1 MKRILL
7 FLSALFIAT
16 TAIAHTINWYVDDS
30 VYHTTI
36 CESGENVTPP
46 TAPEKYGYTFQ
57 GWVREVVFVEYIT
70 STGSNY
76 INTLIKPFN
85 YLGIETKFQML
96 SSGDKDWFGTM
107 DALLVWDID
116 SAKKLIYIRYGST
129 HPKQLSFAAGYD
141 KADFTFLDKPHLLK
155 IESGNANPKI
165 FIDNTWVASV
175 PGDVSD
181 FSNST
186 AYITISKARSTV
198 PSAKWYSFKI
208 FDNDGYALF
217 DGKPAIDRNGI
228 AGMYDLVTKKMFYAS
243 GTGDFIAGPI
253 IGE

>member
-16 TAIAHTINWYVDDS
+16 TAIAHTINWHIDGNIF
-30 VYHTTI
+30 HTTT

-46 TAPEKYGYTFQ
+46 TAPEKYGYTFR
-57 GWVREVVFVEYIT
+57 GWVSEVVFVEYIT
-70 STGSNY
+70 STGTNY

-96 SSGDKDWFGTM
+96 SSADVDWFGTM
-107 DALLVWDID
+107 DSLLVWDID
-116 SAKKLIYIRYGST
+116 SARNHIYVRYGHTSS
-129 HPKQLSFAAGYD
+129 KQLMFAAGYNN
-141 KADFTFLDKPHLLK
+141 ADFNFLDKPHLLK
-155 IESGNANPKI
+155 IESGNDNPKI

-175 PGDVSD
+175 PVSNSD

-186 AYITISKARSTV
+186 SYITISAARNTS
-198 PSAKWYSFKI
+198 SAKWYSFKI
-208 FDNDGYALF
+208 LDNDGYALF
-217 DGKPAIDRNGI
+217 YGRPAIDRNGI
-228 AGMYDLVTKKMFYAS
+228 AGMYDLVTRKMFYAS

-253 IGE
+253 VGE